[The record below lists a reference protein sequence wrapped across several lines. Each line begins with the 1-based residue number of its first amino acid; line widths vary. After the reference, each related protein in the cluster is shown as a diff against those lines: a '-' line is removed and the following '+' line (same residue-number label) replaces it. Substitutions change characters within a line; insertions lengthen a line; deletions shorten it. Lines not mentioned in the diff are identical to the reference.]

1 MPSPFHGENTSSN
14 LVGVTKISDPNLK
27 NMKKFSLILI
37 LFFHSLNCF
46 AQDPIAKDEFVIKIK
61 NHRFEPDLIN
71 VLANTKFK
79 IIVENLDNT
88 IEEFESDDL
97 KKEKLIGAG
106 KKITLQISP
115 LKAGE
120 YKFYG
125 DFHQKTAQGK
135 IIVK

>member
-1 MPSPFHGENTSSN
+1 
-14 LVGVTKISDPNLK
+14 
-27 NMKKFSLILI
+27 MKKIIHIIAILI
-37 LFFHSLNCF
+37 LSVSFIGNASAASEYLI
-46 AQDPIAKDEFVIKIK
+46 QIKDHKFSPSEVEVKE
-61 NHRFEPDLIN
+61 NE
-71 VLANTKFK
+71 KFK
-79 IIVENLDNT
+79 LVIENLDNT

-97 KKEKLIGAG
+97 RKEKLVGAN
-106 KKITLQISP
+106 KKVVIPVSG

>member
-1 MPSPFHGENTSSN
+1 M
-14 LVGVTKISDPNLK
+14 K
-27 NMKKFSLILI
+27 NFLLIFI
-37 LFFHSLNCF
+37 LFLSSFNCF
-46 AQDPIAKDEFVIKIK
+46 AQDKIIKDEFVIKIK

-71 VLANTKFK
+71 VPADTKFK
-79 IIVENLDNT
+79 IIIENLDNT

-97 KKEKLIGAG
+97 KKEKLVGAG
-106 KKITLQISP
+106 KKVSLQISP

-135 IIVK
+135 IISK

>member
-1 MPSPFHGENTSSN
+1 MRK
-14 LVGVTKISDPNLK
+14 L
-27 NMKKFSLILI
+27 LI
-37 LFFHSLNCF
+37 LFWGFLINLIALSSTSLEAL
-46 AQDPIAKDEFVIKIK
+46 AQEQNLDQSKNEFLVQIK
-61 NHRFEPDLIN
+61 NHKFIPEIIE
-71 VLANTKFK
+71 VSANKPFQLQ
-79 IIVENLDNT
+79 VENLDNT

-97 KKEKLIGAG
+97 KKEKLVGAN
-106 KKITLQISP
+106 KKITLKIQA

>member
-1 MPSPFHGENTSSN
+1 
-14 LVGVTKISDPNLK
+14 
-27 NMKKFSLILI
+27 MKKFSLILI
-37 LFFHSLNCF
+37 LFFYSFNCF
-46 AQDPIAKDEFVIKIK
+46 AQDIISKDEYIIKIK
-61 NHRFEPDLIN
+61 NHRFEPDVIN
-71 VLANTKFK
+71 VPANTKFK
-79 IIVENLDNT
+79 ITIENLDNT

-97 KKEKLIGAG
+97 KKEKLVGAN
-106 KKITLQISP
+106 KKITLKIQA

>member
-1 MPSPFHGENTSSN
+1 
-14 LVGVTKISDPNLK
+14 
-27 NMKKFSLILI
+27 MKKFSLILI
-37 LFFHSLNCF
+37 LFFHSLNGF
-46 AQDPIAKDEFVIKIK
+46 AQDTIPKDEFLIKIK
-61 NHRFEPDLIN
+61 NHRFEPELIN
-71 VLANTKFK
+71 VPADTKLK

-97 KKEKLIGAG
+97 KKEKLVGAG
-106 KKITLQISP
+106 KKVTLQISP

-135 IIVK
+135 IVVK

>member
-1 MPSPFHGENTSSN
+1 
-14 LVGVTKISDPNLK
+14 
-27 NMKKFSLILI
+27 MKKFSLILI

-46 AQDPIAKDEFVIKIK
+46 AQDAISKDEFVIKIK
-61 NHRFEPDLIN
+61 NHRFEPDLIS
-71 VLANTKFK
+71 VPVDTKFK

-97 KKEKLIGAG
+97 KKEKLVGAG
-106 KKITLQISP
+106 KKVTLQIAP
-115 LKAGE
+115 QKAGE

>member
-1 MPSPFHGENTSSN
+1 
-14 LVGVTKISDPNLK
+14 
-27 NMKKFSLILI
+27 MKKLLI
-37 LFFHSLNCF
+37 LFWVFLINLIALSSTSLEAF
-46 AQDPIAKDEFVIKIK
+46 AQNQNLDQSKNEFLVQIK
-61 NHRFEPDLIN
+61 NH
-71 VLANTKFK
+71 KFIPE
-79 IIVENLDNT
+79 IIEVSADKPFQLQVENLDNT

-97 KKEKLIGAG
+97 KKEKLVGAN
-106 KKITLQISP
+106 KKITLKIQA

>member
-1 MPSPFHGENTSSN
+1 
-14 LVGVTKISDPNLK
+14 
-27 NMKKFSLILI
+27 MKKFSLILI

-46 AQDPIAKDEFVIKIK
+46 AQDSISKDEFIIKIK

-71 VLANTKFK
+71 VPVDTKFK

-97 KKEKLIGAG
+97 KKEKLVGAG
-106 KKITLQISP
+106 KKVTLQIAP
-115 LKAGE
+115 QKAGE

>member
-1 MPSPFHGENTSSN
+1 
-14 LVGVTKISDPNLK
+14 
-27 NMKKFSLILI
+27 MKKLLI
-37 LFFHSLNCF
+37 LFWVFLINLISLSSTSLEAF
-46 AQDPIAKDEFVIKIK
+46 AQNQNLDQSKNEFLVQIK
-61 NHRFEPDLIN
+61 NH
-71 VLANTKFK
+71 KFIPE
-79 IIVENLDNT
+79 IIEVSADKPFQLQVENLDNT

-97 KKEKLIGAG
+97 KKEKLVGAN
-106 KKITLQISP
+106 KKITLKIQA

>member
-1 MPSPFHGENTSSN
+1 
-14 LVGVTKISDPNLK
+14 
-27 NMKKFSLILI
+27 MKKLLI
-37 LFFHSLNCF
+37 LFWVFLINLIALSSNSLEAF
-46 AQDPIAKDEFVIKIK
+46 AQEQNLDQSKNEFLVQIK
-61 NHRFEPDLIN
+61 NHKFIPEIIE
-71 VLANTKFK
+71 VSANKPFQLQ
-79 IIVENLDNT
+79 VENLDNT

-97 KKEKLIGAG
+97 KKEKLVGAN
-106 KKITLQISP
+106 KKITLKIQA

>member
-1 MPSPFHGENTSSN
+1 MRK
-14 LVGVTKISDPNLK
+14 L
-27 NMKKFSLILI
+27 LI
-37 LFFHSLNCF
+37 LFWVFLINLIALSSTSLEAL
-46 AQDPIAKDEFVIKIK
+46 AQNQNLDQSKNEFLVQIK
-61 NHRFEPDLIN
+61 NHKFIPEIIE
-71 VLANTKFK
+71 VLADKPFQLQ
-79 IIVENLDNT
+79 VENLDNT

-97 KKEKLIGAG
+97 KKEKLVGAN
-106 KKITLQISP
+106 KKITLKIQA

>member
-1 MPSPFHGENTSSN
+1 
-14 LVGVTKISDPNLK
+14 
-27 NMKKFSLILI
+27 MKKFSLILI

-46 AQDPIAKDEFVIKIK
+46 AQDKTSKDEFVIKIK
-61 NHRFEPDLIN
+61 NHRFEPEIVN
-71 VLANTKFK
+71 VPANTKFK

-106 KKITLQISP
+106 KKISLLISP